1 MREIV
6 FDTETTGFDPGLNG
20 GDRMVEIGCIEM
32 IDRVETGHT
41 YHCYFNPERPM
52 SEGAFAV
59 HGLGDQFLSDKPLFA
74 DKAQE
79 LFDFLGDAHLVAHN
93 ASFDFKFLNAEL
105 EWAGLPSIDL
115 DRMVDTLAIAR
126 SKHPGAQASLDALC
140 TRYGIDRSQRVKHGA
155 LLDAELLTQVYIELT
170 GGRQIGLGL
179 DGDAHGADGAPH
191 SKLDNAQG
199 NARDDASKRERRAPR
214 PHYASSAE
222 LAAHAEFMQAV
233 KNPSWDKLA
242 AHHRL
247 AITPSASAEN
257 IDTDA
262 VNNS

>member
-32 IDRVETGHT
+32 IDRVETGRT
-41 YHCYFNPERPM
+41 YHCYFNPQKAMPQ
-52 SEGAFAV
+52 GAFEV
-59 HGLGDQFLSDKPLFA
+59 HGLSDQFLSDKPLFA
-74 DKAQE
+74 AKAQE
-79 LFDFLGDAHLVAHN
+79 LVEFLGDANLVAHN

-105 EWAGLPSIDL
+105 EWAGVKPISY

-140 TRYGIDRSQRVKHGA
+140 TRYGVDRSQRVKHGA

-179 DGDAHGADGAPH
+179 DNDAEDDSTESSTGSMNASAADRVFREPRRFRP
-191 SKLDNAQG
+191 S
-199 NARDDASKRERRAPR
+199 DD
-214 PHYASSAE
+214 E
-222 LAAHAEFMQAV
+222 LAAHGEFIKAID
-233 KNPSWDKLA
+233 NPAWHKLA

-247 AITPSASAEN
+247 ANASE
-257 IDTDA
+257 IVPP
-262 VNNS
+262 VNKN